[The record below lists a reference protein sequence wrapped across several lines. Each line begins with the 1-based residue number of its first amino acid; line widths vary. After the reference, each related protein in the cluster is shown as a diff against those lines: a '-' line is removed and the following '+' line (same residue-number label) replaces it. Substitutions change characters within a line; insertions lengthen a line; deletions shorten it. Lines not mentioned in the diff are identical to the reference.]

1 VPTEYGLYY
10 SVNHIKL
17 IKGFY
22 SLYLGKTGHAASEW
36 LGGRSVPTD
45 DKLFL
50 SFNMYFLV
58 FSNKRRMLYIHA
70 L

>member
-1 VPTEYGLYY
+1 VPIEDRLYY
-10 SVNHIKL
+10 SVNNIKL

-22 SLYLGKTGHAASEW
+22 SLYVGKRGRAASLW
-36 LGGRSVPTD
+36 LGRRSVPTE

-58 FSNKRRMLYIHA
+58 FSNIHIMS